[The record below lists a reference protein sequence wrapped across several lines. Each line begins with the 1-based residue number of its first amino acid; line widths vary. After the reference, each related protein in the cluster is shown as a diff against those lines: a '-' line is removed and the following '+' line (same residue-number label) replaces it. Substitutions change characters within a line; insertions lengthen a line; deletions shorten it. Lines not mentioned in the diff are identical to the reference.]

1 MAKKNQNT
9 KSKKCIKCQCS
20 VCDQI
25 AFVRVRKSGGLP
37 IRITKKLPAALSTL
51 KNPSK
56 MGSLKE
62 YVEPM
67 VIAPKEEMV
76 EPSQD
81 PSSLLGQV
89 QASD

>member
-1 MAKKNQNT
+1 MAKKNKNT

-20 VCDQI
+20 VCDQT

-37 IRITKKLPAALSTL
+37 IRITKKLPASLSTL

-56 MGSLKE
+56 M
-62 YVEPM
+62 
-67 VIAPKEEMV
+67 EEMV

>member
-20 VCDQI
+20 VCDQT

-37 IRITKKLPAALSTL
+37 IRITKKRPAALSTL

-56 MGSLKE
+56 M
-62 YVEPM
+62 
-67 VIAPKEEMV
+67 EEMV

>member
-1 MAKKNQNT
+1 MVKKNKNT
-9 KSKKCIKCQCS
+9 KSKYIKCQCS
-20 VCDQI
+20 VCDQT

-56 MGSLKE
+56 M
-62 YVEPM
+62 
-67 VIAPKEEMV
+67 EEMV